1 MNDLFVEFRSLVEHR
16 ALFAD
21 FEINLARE
29 TNKEFDEQGDYFVG
43 KLKKKTVDKGLVGA
57 TKKYLHSHQYEHSKP
72 VGAIAGIR
80 VFNSSPHAE
89 FAERGRSA
97 GSLGGEDADESLK
110 AWMRAKGIPLEAFQA
125 IKWSIIRNGT
135 IKRFDGDG
143 GRVYEETYNE
153 ESDKIMAAM
162 SEVLGLV
169 I

>member
-1 MNDLFVEFRSLVEHR
+1 MSNLFVEFRGIAEYQ
-16 ALFAD
+16 ALLTD
-21 FEINLARE
+21 FEINLDRE
-29 TNKEFDEQGDYFVG
+29 TNEEFDEQGDYFVG

-89 FAERGRSA
+89 FAERGREA
-97 GSLGGEDADESLK
+97 GALGGEEAHASLR

-135 IKRFDGDG
+135 IKRFNRDG
-143 GRVYEETYNE
+143 GRIYEETYNE
-153 ESDKIMAAM
+153 EADMIMIRL
-162 SEVLGLV
+162 SEVLGL
-169 I
+169 II